1 MVKKRQIRGIKMKSY
16 RVKANKYIP
25 EFSQLAFFAEGLV
38 GCFVFRKIWGFF
50 WFLTL
55 SLEKRTFK

>member
-38 GCFVFRKIWGFF
+38 GCFVFRKIWVFFGF
-50 WFLTL
+50 
-55 SLEKRTFK
+55 